1 MIYIKEIDTWCK
13 TVESEKKKGRR
24 VGGGIQAS
32 LEGEWDGPNVMH
44 ECMTD
49 DGKRRHGQFF

>member
-1 MIYIKEIDTWCK
+1 LMQDCRVREKER
-13 TVESEKKKGRR
+13 KKGRR
-24 VGGGIQAS
+24 VRGGIQAS